1 MDRLMVTK
9 LDIIDRQKN
18 KKEGGGFVDKCLIQ
32 INALLSSI
40 SAFHWFWLLLIII
53 IIFNVTISES
63 SASSISNNNGGGG
76 GDLASSSTNS
86 QQRNGPRFLI
96 EPPIRVHFLNET
108 GAVIQCKITGQQ
120 PLRIWWSL
128 SDGTIVTDIN
138 GLRTIRPNGDLV
150 LSPFS
155 STLFR
160 QDVHSAIYRCMATNS
175 IGTIRSRDCEIR
187 AVIPQ
192 PYNVQVYGEYAIK
205 GNTGHLKCQIPAFV
219 REYVHVIAWLKEDTI
234 LATHLSPKDSR
245 YVILDNGDLLIRNSS
260 RSDNGYYRCQTRH
273 ELSQETVL
281 SSIEGHFIVNDV
293 ISGVSPRITS
303 QSPIKTQ
310 LGHSAQLLCVTKA
323 WPQATVR
330 WFQASESGLI
340 TPIRPSTNVQIFD
353 SFVDIRHV
361 TEQHSGNWIC
371 VANNSLGEERAYI
384 ELYVTRPI
392 QVNMSPDY
400 LVADMTSTATFV
412 CNVSQGQPI
421 SILWVK
427 DGQPIM
433 MAGSIG
439 SAANQASNNLGYV
452 TSGGGEGRI
461 RLIEPHVLN
470 IRSVVREDAGC
481 YQCIVQADD
490 HSIQAIGELK
500 LGDSPPVFVETFAEG
515 LVFEQG
521 NQISLKC
528 SASSTLLPQIRW
540 FLDGQSIDGYAPRR
554 LTMGDFVKSSGHVVS
569 FVNITNAKVIDG
581 GQYQCM
587 ASNSAGTINYSARI
601 NVIGPASLRANWLS
615 TASATGSNSSP
626 TKTSSSLSDYTI
638 TVISGRSVTLICP
651 VIAYPIESLIW
662 QHRSAILPSNH
673 RHQIEAIIGGMG
685 GKLTIQNVHRDNDQG
700 DYECIVKGT
709 DAKPV
714 RGTIRMVVRVAPLID
729 SQLISATTIANQG
742 MKVKLMCSVLEGDP
756 PLRIKWFRHE
766 NDGHI
771 EPNNNGV
778 LQPVTTNHAM
788 GISVQEDEDYS
799 LLTFRSVSIRHVG
812 NWTCRAWNDV
822 QSVNRTTY
830 LIVNVAPSWLTEPKN
845 SQVVLGNNIIIDCNA
860 QGNPKPRVLWKKSTA
875 ISGSTTNGLD
885 DYSGVNDQSIDQSS
899 SSTKNDID
907 QHPSEYRELLST
919 YRRQVYPNGTL
930 FIQEVDKSDAG
941 FYMCQ
946 VSNGIGAGLSK
957 VIHLIVQSPPYFA
970 TKFLSKSVSKGE
982 TALLE
987 CQVQGDPVL
996 HIHWYKDRALIHSSS
1011 NMAITESPSPPP
1023 PATMNDSNHLTTM
1036 MHTFHDTRYTIKQD
1050 VISSQKVI
1058 SFLQIINVDRQDST
1072 IYTCIASNDFG
1083 TDNTSVQLIVQEVPD
1098 APPGVEIVEVS
1109 SRSIQLQWKSPYSG
1123 NSPLIRFHV
1132 QYRRVNCSY
1141 MKHEP
1146 ESFWNEMSTH
1156 SGTELRIT
1164 VKGLM
1169 PNCYYEVK
1177 VSSENQI
1184 GRSEQSTNSIV
1195 TKTLEEVPGGP
1206 PTDVQVET
1214 TSSTSLKIKWRPPL
1228 RAVQFGRIRGYYIG
1242 YKIVGSDEPFQYKN
1256 VDVVNDDPN
1265 ASTISEQ
1272 SQQVSYITN
1281 LKRKTSYVIIL
1292 QAYNS
1297 VGPGPRSDEI
1307 KISTFDSQPPTSP
1320 LLEVVTTTYDG
1331 ILIKW
1336 DSSFQQSHG
1345 HTVDDIEEKEYV
1357 LYYRQDEQKSATEW
1371 HQKRIYAKSNQF
1383 VLNKENSQGRIRC
1396 GTKYHL
1402 YMTATNSLGT
1412 GEPSETV
1419 IARTKGDTPIA
1430 PSRAEFIVANSTTAI
1445 LSLKSWQARGCM
1457 IQAFTIQY
1465 KPVQQK
1471 QWIPLVEYL
1480 ESRDYFYV
1488 NHLSPNRDYQLLV
1501 SAHSEPGVTRQ
1512 EYTFHTPNDSA
1523 VVRLHSGGGSIGL
1536 SASASPMDPYT
1547 IDSMHSGHTANIHFR
1562 NFTVLLP
1569 VLISLMVLIVIL
1581 ATLFGCLRRQHVNHV
1596 VNSVDGHGSIRQD
1609 LCAEHLARYNGSKE
1623 GAITTNTMLVNG
1635 RRDSLECYPM
1645 TEFHPP
1651 ANVMATTSCTNSCD
1665 SKSNLLNGNINNGD
1679 MFATSPRHAR
1689 IGPYISE
1696 NGMANFATLKLLQQS
1711 KTNGSAIIAEQS
1723 YYSSPQRKSLLANI
1737 NGGNNHLHRSD
1748 HEYAEPLQTSG
1759 NIVRNGRCSMADLLL
1774 VVDSN
1779 TTVDNSNSLG
1789 LADNDSLAQQL
1800 QQQQQQQRQQPLSMQ
1815 VQLAQTGCTST
1826 NNDHHQSSYSIL
1838 NKTANTNQE
1847 HL

>member
-1 MDRLMVTK
+1 M
-9 LDIIDRQKN
+9 
-18 KKEGGGFVDKCLIQ
+18 LI
-32 INALLSSI
+32 
-40 SAFHWFWLLLIII
+40 F
-53 IIFNVTISES
+53 
-63 SASSISNNNGGGG
+63 
-76 GDLASSSTNS
+76 
-86 QQRNGPRFLI
+86 
-96 EPPIRVHFLNET
+96 
-108 GAVIQCKITGQQ
+108 
-120 PLRIWWSL
+120 
-128 SDGTIVTDIN
+128 
-138 GLRTIRPNGDLV
+138 
-150 LSPFS
+150 
-155 STLFR
+155 
-160 QDVHSAIYRCMATNS
+160 
-175 IGTIRSRDCEIR
+175 
-187 AVIPQ
+187 
-192 PYNVQVYGEYAIK
+192 
-205 GNTGHLKCQIPAFV
+205 
-219 REYVHVIAWLKEDTI
+219 
-234 LATHLSPKDSR
+234 
-245 YVILDNGDLLIRNSS
+245 
-260 RSDNGYYRCQTRH
+260 
-273 ELSQETVL
+273 
-281 SSIEGHFIVNDV
+281 FIC
-293 ISGVSPRITS
+293 T
-303 QSPIKTQ
+303 
-310 LGHSAQLLCVTKA
+310 
-323 WPQATVR
+323 
-330 WFQASESGLI
+330 
-340 TPIRPSTNVQIFD
+340 
-353 SFVDIRHV
+353 
-361 TEQHSGNWIC
+361 
-371 VANNSLGEERAYI
+371 
-384 ELYVTRPI
+384 
-392 QVNMSPDY
+392 
-400 LVADMTSTATFV
+400 
-412 CNVSQGQPI
+412 
-421 SILWVK
+421 
-427 DGQPIM
+427 
-433 MAGSIG
+433 
-439 SAANQASNNLGYV
+439 
-452 TSGGGEGRI
+452 
-461 RLIEPHVLN
+461 
-470 IRSVVREDAGC
+470 
-481 YQCIVQADD
+481 
-490 HSIQAIGELK
+490 
-500 LGDSPPVFVETFAEG
+500 
-515 LVFEQG
+515 
-521 NQISLKC
+521 
-528 SASSTLLPQIRW
+528 
-540 FLDGQSIDGYAPRR
+540 
-554 LTMGDFVKSSGHVVS
+554 
-569 FVNITNAKVIDG
+569 
-581 GQYQCM
+581 
-587 ASNSAGTINYSARI
+587 
-601 NVIGPASLRANWLS
+601 
-615 TASATGSNSSP
+615 
-626 TKTSSSLSDYTI
+626 
-638 TVISGRSVTLICP
+638 
-651 VIAYPIESLIW
+651 
-662 QHRSAILPSNH
+662 
-673 RHQIEAIIGGMG
+673 
-685 GKLTIQNVHRDNDQG
+685 
-700 DYECIVKGT
+700 
-709 DAKPV
+709 
-714 RGTIRMVVRVAPLID
+714 
-729 SQLISATTIANQG
+729 
-742 MKVKLMCSVLEGDP
+742 
-756 PLRIKWFRHE
+756 
-766 NDGHI
+766 
-771 EPNNNGV
+771 
-778 LQPVTTNHAM
+778 
-788 GISVQEDEDYS
+788 
-799 LLTFRSVSIRHVG
+799 
-812 NWTCRAWNDV
+812 
-822 QSVNRTTY
+822 
-830 LIVNVAPSWLTEPKN
+830 
-845 SQVVLGNNIIIDCNA
+845 
-860 QGNPKPRVLWKKSTA
+860 
-875 ISGSTTNGLD
+875 
-885 DYSGVNDQSIDQSS
+885 
-899 SSTKNDID
+899 
-907 QHPSEYRELLST
+907 
-919 YRRQVYPNGTL
+919 
-930 FIQEVDKSDAG
+930 
-941 FYMCQ
+941 
-946 VSNGIGAGLSK
+946 
-957 VIHLIVQSPPYFA
+957 
-970 TKFLSKSVSKGE
+970 
-982 TALLE
+982 
-987 CQVQGDPVL
+987 
-996 HIHWYKDRALIHSSS
+996 
-1011 NMAITESPSPPP
+1011 
-1023 PATMNDSNHLTTM
+1023 
-1036 MHTFHDTRYTIKQD
+1036 
-1050 VISSQKVI
+1050 
-1058 SFLQIINVDRQDST
+1058 
-1072 IYTCIASNDFG
+1072 
-1083 TDNTSVQLIVQEVPD
+1083 EVPD

-1242 YKIVGSDEPFQYKN
+1242 YKVVGSDEPFQYKN

-1357 LYYRQDEQKSATEW
+1357 LYYRQDEQKSTTEW

-1596 VNSVDGHGSIRQD
+1596 VNSVDGHGSLRQD

-1800 QQQQQQQRQQPLSMQ
+1800 QQQQQQRQQPLSMQ